1 VKAYYHAR
9 AREYDEWWLG
19 VGRYADRKPPDWD
32 EARDGLTAFIETLPP
47 ARTLDVACGTGFIT
61 QHLPGEVTG
70 LDQSEAMIEIARE
83 RVPGASF
90 VIADA
95 LDLPFPDDTFDRV
108 FASFFYCHLEE
119 AERLRFLAEV
129 RRVAH
134 ELIVVGTIG
143 REDEA
148 AARWDERVLNDGS
161 RWRVYKRVF
170 DPKLLAE
177 ELGGEV
183 LYARRRLLVVR
194 S

>member
-1 VKAYYHAR
+1 
-9 AREYDEWWLG
+9 
-19 VGRYADRKPPDWD
+19 
-32 EARDGLTAFIETLPP
+32 
-47 ARTLDVACGTGFIT
+47 
-61 QHLPGEVTG
+61 
-70 LDQSEAMIEIARE
+70 
-83 RVPGASF
+83 
-90 VIADA
+90 
-95 LDLPFPDDTFDRV
+95 
-108 FASFFYCHLEE
+108 
-119 AERLRFLAEV
+119 
-129 RRVAH
+129 
-134 ELIVVGTIG
+134 VGTIG